1 MNKNV
6 WLLFA
11 SNAFAFS
18 VAPVTVF
25 LSGIIGSKISPIK
38 SLSTLP
44 MSLSI
49 VGTAIFIIAA
59 SKIMS
64 ITGRKKGFILASIST
79 SLIALLA
86 SYAVLKQNF
95 LLYSISCFFLGFGMA
110 FAHQYRFAAAES
122 VDKKQAPKAI
132 SLLLFAGILSALLG
146 PNLANYGRNLISES
160 LYVGSY
166 ICLSLLTLSSIFFL
180 IFYNEKKFTNKQ
192 KITKGRSIYE
202 LISQPKF
209 LQAIVSSSFAY
220 AVMSFLMTATPIS
233 MHIVEKMSL
242 DSTSIV
248 IQLHIIS
255 MFLPALF
262 TGNLIKILGH
272 NKIMLIGVLFFV
284 LTIFLSFMEQTL
296 INYIFALV
304 FLGVGWNFLFI
315 SGTSLLVLNYK
326 DEEKYRAQG
335 FNDFIVFSIQA
346 TASLTA
352 GIVLSF
358 TSWRVMNLLCIPF
371 LIIIIISIYRAE
383 KLTKTSN
390 NVST

>member
-25 LSGIIGSKISPIK
+25 LSGIIGTSISPIK

-64 ITGRKKGFILASIST
+64 ITGRKKGFIFSSITT
-79 SLIALLA
+79 SLFALLA
-86 SYAVLKQNF
+86 AYSVLKQNF
-95 LLYSISCFFLGFGMA
+95 ILYSFSCFCLGFGMA

-146 PNLANYGRNLISES
+146 PNLANFGKNIISEG

-166 ICLSLLTLSSIFFL
+166 LCLSLLTLSSIIFL
-180 IFYNEKKFTNKQ
+180 IFYKENEVKINKKNL
-192 KITKGRSIYE
+192 KGRTVLE
-202 LISQPKF
+202 LISQPRF
-209 LQAIVSSSFAY
+209 LQALVSSSFAY

-233 MHIVEKMSL
+233 MHIHDEMSL
-242 DSTSIV
+242 NSTSFV

-255 MFLPALF
+255 MFLPALI
-262 TGNLIKILGH
+262 TGNLIKKYGH
-272 NKIMLIGVLFFV
+272 SKIMYFGVLFFIF
-284 LTIFLSFMEQTL
+284 TIILSYFDQTV
-296 INYIFALV
+296 INYLFSLV
-304 FLGVGWNFLFI
+304 FLGLGWNFLFI

-326 DEEKYRAQG
+326 EEERFKAQG

-358 TSWRVMNLLCIPF
+358 TSWKIMNILCIPF
-371 LIIIIISIYRAE
+371 LIIIIFTTFRADRLLN
-383 KLTKTSN
+383 KN
-390 NVST
+390 N